1 MMFKGRFANLDGKA
15 KDKNPEAI
23 YNRRLTWMDVFYMAA
38 VEACENKV
46 ALVTRYP
53 MDSRYNQYPSGLVVS
68 STIDTEPMIVGSKF
82 YKFYPKVRDNDIGK
96 DTSNMFVDTFVMSN
110 LYLGAIGGDYDGDTI
125 VLKGVY
131 TNEAN
136 DELKAYMDTKANY
149 IDLGGHIIRS
159 PSKEAIISM
168 YSMTMKVSNIENGV
182 LTDPQF

>member
-1 MMFKGRFANLDGKA
+1 M
-15 KDKNPEAI
+15 
-23 YNRRLTWMDVFYMAA
+23 
-38 VEACENKV
+38 
-46 ALVTRYP
+46 
-53 MDSRYNQYPSGLVVS
+53 
-68 STIDTEPMIVGSKF
+68 
-82 YKFYPKVRDNDIGK
+82 
-96 DTSNMFVDTFVMSN
+96 
-110 LYLGAIGGDYDGDTI
+110 
-125 VLKGVY
+125 KGVY